1 MQVEINFIN
10 PQEEDYLIDWIDRQ
24 LWSNELSRRVQ
35 HYGFQYDYKARR
47 ITNEMNLGKL
57 PSELHQLAQKI
68 KKSLQ
73 LEEDFDQA
81 IINEYEPGQ
90 GISAHVDCV
99 PCFSNCIVSLSLGSD
114 CNMNFIALDG
124 TKKQTIFLPRNC
136 LLVLKD
142 DYRYQWKHEIKA
154 VKNDVINGIKIP
166 RKRRISITFRTII
179 LDK

>member
-1 MQVEINFIN
+1 
-10 PQEEDYLIDWIDRQ
+10 
-24 LWSNELSRRVQ
+24 
-35 HYGFQYDYKARR
+35 
-47 ITNEMNLGKL
+47 
-57 PSELHQLAQKI
+57 
-68 KKSLQ
+68 
-73 LEEDFDQA
+73 
-81 IINEYEPGQ
+81 
-90 GISAHVDCV
+90 
-99 PCFSNCIVSLSLGSD
+99 
-114 CNMNFIALDG
+114 MNFIALDG